1 MSIRDVRRHFPILVR
16 EREAGT
22 GYEPSSWLQQA
33 PEPPPSDWLIAAF
46 DAAPGPTLGGKSR
59 RSRMF

>member
-1 MSIRDVRRHFPILVR
+1 MRRHFPILVR
-16 EREAGT
+16 EREAET
-22 GYEPSSWLQQA
+22 RYALSSWLQQA